1 MARSKKPSTV
11 QPMYL
16 SIADVATM
24 LSLGRTK
31 VYDLIKHEGLPTI
44 QFGDVKRV
52 PVAKLQRWLEARGRQ
67 TQVRV
72 WQDRERSVGK
82 GTGCPI

>member
-1 MARSKKPSTV
+1 MARTKKPSTV

-16 SIADVATM
+16 SISEVATM

-31 VYDLIKHEGLPTI
+31 IYDLIKREGLPII

-52 PVAKLQRWLEARGRQ
+52 PVTKLQHWLEK
-67 TQVRV
+67 
-72 WQDRERSVGK
+72 RESA
-82 GTGCPI
+82 

>member
-1 MARSKKPSTV
+1 MAKPKKPSTV

-16 SIADVATM
+16 SISEVATM

-31 VYDLIKHEGLPTI
+31 IYDLIRHEGLPYI

-52 PVAKLQRWLEARGRQ
+52 PLAKLQRWLEE
-67 TQVRV
+67 
-72 WQDRERSVGK
+72 RESA
-82 GTGCPI
+82 

>member
-1 MARSKKPSTV
+1 MKSSMIRKDFSMARSKKPSTV

-52 PVAKLQRWLEARGRQ
+52 PVAKLQRWLEAR
-67 TQVRV
+67 
-72 WQDRERSVGK
+72 ESA
-82 GTGCPI
+82 

>member
-1 MARSKKPSTV
+1 
-11 QPMYL
+11 MYL
-16 SIADVATM
+16 SISEVATM

-52 PVAKLQRWLEARGRQ
+52 PMAKLQRWLEAR
-67 TQVRV
+67 
-72 WQDRERSVGK
+72 ESA
-82 GTGCPI
+82 

>member
-1 MARSKKPSTV
+1 
-11 QPMYL
+11 MYL
-16 SIADVATM
+16 SIAEVATM

-52 PVAKLQRWLEARGRQ
+52 PVAKLQRWLEAR
-67 TQVRV
+67 
-72 WQDRERSVGK
+72 ESA
-82 GTGCPI
+82 

>member
-1 MARSKKPSTV
+1 MARRKKLSTV

-16 SIADVATM
+16 SITEVAT
-24 LSLGRTK
+24 LLGLGRTK

-52 PVAKLQRWLEARGRQ
+52 PVTKLQRWLEQ
-67 TQVRV
+67 
-72 WQDRERSVGK
+72 RESA
-82 GTGCPI
+82 